1 MNIKAENT
9 DQYLAL
15 FPTAIQERLAILRKA
30 IQEAAPEAQEVIS
43 YGMPAY
49 KQQGILV
56 YFAGYKNHIGFYPTG
71 SGVSTFAEELTDYQ
85 CSKGTIQFQHDQ
97 AIPVELIKRIV
108 QFRINENQLK
118 AAMKKGKK

>member
-1 MNIKAENT
+1 MNNKAENT
-9 DQYLAL
+9 DQYIAL

-49 KQQGILV
+49 KQQGVLV

-71 SGVSTFAEELTDYQ
+71 SGVSTFVEELTDYQ

-118 AAMKKGKK
+118 AAMQKGKK

>member
-9 DQYLAL
+9 DQYISL

-30 IQEAAPEAQEVIS
+30 IQEVAPEAQEVIS

-49 KQQGILV
+49 KQQGVLV

-71 SGVSTFAEELTDYQ
+71 SGVSTFIEELTDYQ

>member
-9 DQYLAL
+9 DQYIAL

-49 KQQGILV
+49 KQQGVLV

-71 SGVSTFAEELTDYQ
+71 SGVSTFVEELTNYQ

-118 AAMKKGKK
+118 AAIKKGKK

>member
-1 MNIKAENT
+1 MNNKAENT
-9 DQYLAL
+9 DQYIAL

-49 KQQGILV
+49 KQQGVLV
-56 YFAGYKNHIGFYPTG
+56 YFAGYRNHIGFYPTG
-71 SGVSTFAEELTDYQ
+71 SGVSTFVEELTDYQ

-97 AIPVELIKRIV
+97 AIPIELIKRIV

-118 AAMKKGKK
+118 TAMKKGKK

>member
-9 DQYLAL
+9 DQYIAL

-30 IQEAAPEAQEVIS
+30 IQEVAPEAQEVIS

-49 KQQGILV
+49 KQQGVLV

-85 CSKGTIQFQHDQ
+85 YSKGTIQFQHDQ